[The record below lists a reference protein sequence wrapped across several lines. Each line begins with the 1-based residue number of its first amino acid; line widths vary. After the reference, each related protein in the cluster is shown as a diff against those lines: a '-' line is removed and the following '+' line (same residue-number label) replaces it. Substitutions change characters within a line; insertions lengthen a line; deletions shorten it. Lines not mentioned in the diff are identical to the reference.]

1 MADRTNHNVTKFLQ
15 IKYHFL
21 NMAKCTYSLQK
32 PPTFVFKKKI
42 IKNYF
47 RNETKEN
54 KIIRKVI
61 ISRVMQVYYHIKEM
75 SSCSCNS
82 NDFAFGPDTA
92 ELLHDYKIG
101 LAILMKILKQAEQ
114 VTIDNKHYSCL
125 CGTKVQ

>member
-32 PPTFVFKKKI
+32 PPNFVFKKNI

-61 ISRVMQVYYHIKEM
+61 MSRVMQVYYHNEEM

-82 NDFAFGPDTA
+82 NDSALGPDKA
-92 ELLHDYKIG
+92 ELLNDYKIG

-114 VTIDNKHYSCL
+114 VTIDNKH
-125 CGTKVQ
+125 